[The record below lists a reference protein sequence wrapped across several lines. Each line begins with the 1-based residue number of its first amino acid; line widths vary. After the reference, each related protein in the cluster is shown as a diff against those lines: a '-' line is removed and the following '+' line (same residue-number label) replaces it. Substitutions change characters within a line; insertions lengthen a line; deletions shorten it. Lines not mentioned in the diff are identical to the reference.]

1 MPRCSLV
8 IHHGGIGT
16 VFAAARVR
24 ELGLGHGPLSAAD
37 IAGPTIGQA
46 VAQPLADDTVGRRVR
61 EVLDALAGPARAE
74 EVDAVIRD
82 LFGVSALQAP
92 CVSSLRPVGPVATA
106 TRQ

>member
-1 MPRCSLV
+1 
-8 IHHGGIGT
+8 
-16 VFAAARVR
+16 
-24 ELGLGHGPLSAAD
+24 LGHGPLSAAD

-46 VAQPLADDTVGRRVR
+46 VAQLLADDTVGRRVR
-61 EVLDALAGPARAE
+61 EVLDALAGPARAA